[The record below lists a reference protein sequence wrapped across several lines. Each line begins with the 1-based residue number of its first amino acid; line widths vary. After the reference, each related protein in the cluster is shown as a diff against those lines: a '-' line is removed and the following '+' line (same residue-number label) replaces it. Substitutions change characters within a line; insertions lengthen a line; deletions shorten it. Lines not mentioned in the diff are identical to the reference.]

1 MFPTAALYL
10 YLIWI
15 PTLRRSQRRKSMRQ
29 CDQSMIWVW
38 DCGGSTV
45 GGGRLLRLELEKDFL
60 ACFPPRI
67 LGLNIILYFSTKSFV
82 FDICHNLRQES
93 WERRRQLKHWPASSK
108 TRLRG
113 FLQRRWLSLTSWL
126 STISLLLRYRL
137 WYRGAYQQY
146 PNLLLPRARWK
157 SHICPHGKSRRSRSS
172 GNSIARNRLT
182 RRGRPFSLRCIKK
195 HHNLDLKQ
203 SHISSSDRAN
213 VFESCRRWAS
223 TPRNEQV
230 SKSNKQTM

>member
-1 MFPTAALYL
+1 MKSKCFLPQRCTVL

-45 GGGRLLRLELEKDFL
+45 GGGRLLRVELEKDFL

-93 WERRRQLKHWPASSK
+93 WERRRQLKHWLASSK

-113 FLQRRWLSLTSWL
+113 FLQRRWLS
-126 STISLLLRYRL
+126 TISLLLRYRGCL
-137 WYRGAYQQY
+137 WFCGAYHWY
-146 PNLLLPRARWK
+146 DISNILISL
-157 SHICPHGKSRRSRSS
+157 SS
-172 GNSIARNRLT
+172 GPGGKVISALTARAGS
-182 RRGRPFSLRCIKK
+182 RGVPETPSREVFWRGEDGRSVSGATKNTTILIWSKVTFC
-195 HHNLDLKQ
+195 
-203 SHISSSDRAN
+203 HILPLS
-213 VFESCRRWAS
+213 
-223 TPRNEQV
+223 
-230 SKSNKQTM
+230 